1 MLLHSNRAKSAAL
14 VDAARGLTIWRL
26 SFAEHASPNIHL
38 SLYPH
43 LSLRKQF
50 LDGAVSDDKYD
61 EVVA

>member
-1 MLLHSNRAKSAAL
+1 MFLHSNGANSAAL
-14 VDAARGLTIWRL
+14 ADAARGVTRWRL
-26 SFAEHASPNIHL
+26 SLAEHASPNSHL

-50 LDGAVSDDKYD
+50 LDGAVSDDEYD